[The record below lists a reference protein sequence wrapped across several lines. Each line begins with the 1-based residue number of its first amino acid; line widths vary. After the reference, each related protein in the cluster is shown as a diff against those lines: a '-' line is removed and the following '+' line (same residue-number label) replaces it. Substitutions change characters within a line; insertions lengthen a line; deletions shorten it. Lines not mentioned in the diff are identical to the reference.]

1 MARGEVEKHEIFLS
15 GLRVRVQS
23 CCTRTNRY
31 LQRNWSAARVPILRP
46 EAGFDIDVIAD
57 ESPRIVV
64 DGEVVW
70 SDGDADD
77 LVSGFELWLY
87 RAALKRHARGLSV
100 FHAAA
105 LVSDDATVVFSG
117 PSGAGK
123 SSLAL
128 AAVRRGWK
136 YFSDE
141 FVVTDGQHVW
151 GWPRAIRFDPPEPGA
166 QRPDYLVGLDTDD
179 DDDAA
184 ASREDARSPYY
195 PVEGNA
201 LQRVACPAHEVRFVH
216 IERGPQTTLARVST
230 SIGLKYW
237 TEASFFEPTMSLG
250 MLVGTDRTWRASWR
264 HPDELI
270 DLIEKHDPR
279 QA

>member
-1 MARGEVEKHEIFLS
+1 VERGNVEQHEIFLS
-15 GLRVRVQS
+15 GLRVGVRSS
-23 CCTRTNRY
+23 CTKTNRY
-31 LQRNWSAARVPILRP
+31 LRRHWSAAKLPIVRP
-46 EAGFDIDVIAD
+46 EAGCDIGVIA
-57 ESPRIVV
+57 EGSPRIVV

-70 SDGDADD
+70 SDGEVED
-77 LVSGFELWLY
+77 LVAGFEQLLY
-87 RAALKRHARGLSV
+87 RVALARHKRQLAV

-105 LVSDDATVVFSG
+105 LVSNGATVVFSG

-141 FVVTDGQHVW
+141 FVVTDGRRIW

-166 QRPDYLVGLDTDD
+166 RRPDYLAGLDN
-179 DDDAA
+179 DDDAVESGRDA
-184 ASREDARSPYY
+184 APPYY
-195 PVEGNA
+195 AVQDDA
-201 LQRVACPAHEVRFVH
+201 LQRVACPAHEVRFVS
-216 IERGPQTTLARVST
+216 IEHGAQTRLARVST
-230 SIGLKYW
+230 SVGLKYW

-250 MLVGTDRTWRASWR
+250 ALVGVDRVWRASWR

-270 DLIEKHDPR
+270 DLIER
-279 QA
+279 T